1 VAGGGA
7 LALPLLE
14 EHELVLAH
22 GGAVALL
29 GGAPQPADGI
39 VLRKTT
45 DFAEWARSVPNE
57 AWPEGQEKDVT
68 GLETEV
74 SGLQPQ

>member
-1 VAGGGA
+1 VAGGRA

-45 DFAEWARSVPNE
+45 DFAEWARSVP
-57 AWPEGQEKDVT
+57 Q
-68 GLETEV
+68 
-74 SGLQPQ
+74 